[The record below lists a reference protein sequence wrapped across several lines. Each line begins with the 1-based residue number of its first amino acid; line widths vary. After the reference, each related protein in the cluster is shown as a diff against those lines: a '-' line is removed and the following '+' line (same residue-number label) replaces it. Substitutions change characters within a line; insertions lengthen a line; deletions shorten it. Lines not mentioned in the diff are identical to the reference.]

1 MKTVKISS
9 FLRERKIKLK
19 PQAANCSGLQ
29 RIEKIDFSGKIYLS
43 PVQTNTDMILVKSG
57 DLVISGINVEKGAL
71 AIYTGEE
78 DVLASIHYSAYE
90 FDAEKIDIDYL
101 KWFLKSNIFRK
112 LLLKQTGSG
121 IKKEIKAKHLLPIEI
136 HLPSLNRQHEI
147 VRQIQ
152 GVADYIEEVNQQIQQ
167 QAKYAEMLRQSILQQ
182 AVEGKLCEQDPNDEP
197 ASVLLEKIKVEKE
210 RLIAEKKIKKQK
222 PLPPISEEEKTFDL
236 PKGWEWCRLGEI
248 CQFVGGFAYKSNRY
262 SKRSS
267 NLIIRLGN
275 VKNDRLLTEINPV
288 YIDDVYANETDQ
300 YKINID
306 DILVTMTGTRGKR
319 DYFYS
324 HCITADDLSSYNLF
338 LNQRVGCLR
347 SIALI
352 LPAYL
357 VKFLKSQT
365 ILDYIFATE
374 TGTANQ
380 GNIGSGNIMMIPL
393 PIAPLKEQRRIV
405 EKIDALFLLCDEF
418 EHNISEAQRVS
429 TQLMEAVL
437 QEAFSVQEATKSAQV
452 IEFHPDQT
460 TPETELLAAAR
471 GKIREDTWEHL
482 RKRALEIANEES

>member
-197 ASVLLEKIKVEKE
+197 ASVLLEKIKAEKE

-222 PLPPISEEEKTFDL
+222 PLPPITEDEKLFVL
-236 PKGWEWCRLGEI
+236 PKGWEWCRVGALCESSLGKMLDKKKNKGQLRPYLRNSNVQWFKFNLSDVLEMRFTDEEKDRYTVKYGDVVICEGGYPGMGAIWENTENIYFQKALHRNRFFFEGMNYYFLYYLYSIFYNGKLKKYYTGMGIQHLTGKSLANIPIPVPPLAELQRIVKKVEI
-248 CQFVGGFAYKSNRY
+248 LFQLLDKLEQEIS
-262 SKRSS
+262 
-267 NLIIRLGN
+267 N
-275 VKNDRLLTEINPV
+275 VKL
-288 YIDDVYANETDQ
+288 YA
-300 YKINID
+300 
-306 DILVTMTGTRGKR
+306 
-319 DYFYS
+319 S
-324 HCITADDLSSYNLF
+324 DL
-338 LNQRVGCLR
+338 
-347 SIALI
+347 I
-352 LPAYL
+352 
-357 VKFLKSQT
+357 
-365 ILDYIFATE
+365 
-374 TGTANQ
+374 
-380 GNIGSGNIMMIPL
+380 
-393 PIAPLKEQRRIV
+393 
-405 EKIDALFLLCDEF
+405 
-418 EHNISEAQRVS
+418 
-429 TQLMEAVL
+429 EAVL
-437 QEAFSVQEATKSAQV
+437 QEAFSVQEAAKPAQV